1 MENNN
6 KHNIEQ
12 KNFNAFVLA
21 VGSEIEQAQI
31 RLVSAANAQMY
42 RRLQKKSK
50 T

>member
-12 KNFNAFVLA
+12 KNFNVFVLA